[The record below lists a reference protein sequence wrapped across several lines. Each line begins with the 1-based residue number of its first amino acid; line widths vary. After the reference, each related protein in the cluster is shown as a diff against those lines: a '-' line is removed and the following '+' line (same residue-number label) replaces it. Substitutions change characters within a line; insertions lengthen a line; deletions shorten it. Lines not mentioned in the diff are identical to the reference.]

1 MARSRLDSIP
11 ADLAELS
18 AFRQRLRRRKHFGSD
33 VEHDSDVLLA
43 NSDSVLLYGGTSG
56 NRASARFYVV
66 DCCFYTFDCATST
79 RARTTTLTISATG
92 RRKTARIAKEKTKR
106 ETMIL
111 PLLAEMSGSI
121 HVGLAAMGA
130 GIGVG
135 LTGLGAAAAVGRNPG
150 AATPILVQ
158 AILAIAFTEAIV
170 FYALFLLAH

>member
-1 MARSRLDSIP
+1 LRNIHQGTNHNINNFGDRSR
-11 ADLAELS
+11 E
-18 AFRQRLRRRKHFGSD
+18 
-33 VEHDSDVLLA
+33 
-43 NSDSVLLYGGTSG
+43 NSEDRPRENQT
-56 NRASARFYVV
+56 
-66 DCCFYTFDCATST
+66 
-79 RARTTTLTISATG
+79 
-92 RRKTARIAKEKTKR
+92 

-170 FYALFLLAH
+170 FYALYLLPH